1 MTIETA
7 STINTLQGMTT
18 DPGLIFHWKFPRFFS
33 EELRWLATYV
43 ALSRPPS
50 LAQLISVGLP
60 DELRKTIEGGPPE
73 GILSRFL
80 DMFKE
85 KEEATH
91 IRAAEVMRELGW
103 DGSD

>member
-1 MTIETA
+1 M
-7 STINTLQGMTT
+7 
-18 DPGLIFHWKFPRFFS
+18 
-33 EELRWLATYV
+33 

-50 LAQLISVGLP
+50 LAQLISVGVP

-73 GILSRFL
+73 GILSRFN

-91 IRAAEVMRELGW
+91 IRAAEIKRELAW
-103 DGSD
+103 DATD